1 MGSQAGSPGAAN
13 LGAGQFYGRVASRRS
28 PSGLVLSEV
37 RHREGRTLPA
47 HDHQAPGFY
56 LLVAGGYREWIGGRA
71 VDYRP
76 GAAFFHPAAFRH
88 RDAIGAAGCHLFVVE
103 LSGELLARVE
113 PLLPAVPRQDSGGL
127 VAALAGSLRDGLLA
141 DDPGAELVREGIVC
155 ELAGAW
161 SRYGRGDGAPPWLR
175 RADEALRASL
185 DRRWSLAE
193 LAAAAGVHPARLARG
208 FRRVYGESVGERLR
222 RLRVEAARAAV
233 ARPGSDL
240 AGVAHACGFADQSH
254 MTRAFR
260 AAFGTTPGEFR
271 RQART
276 RRSLTLC

>member
-1 MGSQAGSPGAAN
+1 MGSQDGAGAAASN

-28 PSGLVLSEV
+28 ASGLVLSEV
-37 RHREGRTLPA
+37 RHGEGRSLPA

-56 LLVAGGYREWIGGRA
+56 LMIAGDYREWIGGRA

-88 RDAIGAAGCHLFVVE
+88 RDTIGSAGCHLFVVE
-103 LSGELLARVE
+103 LSGTLLQRVE
-113 PLLPAVPRQDSGGL
+113 PLLPAQPRVDSGGL
-127 VAALAGSLRDGLLA
+127 VAALAARLRDELLA
-141 DDPGAELVREGIVC
+141 DDPAAELVHDGLVC
-155 ELAGAW
+155 ELVGAL
-161 SRYGRGDGAPPWLR
+161 SRCGRRDGAPPWVAQ
-175 RADEALRASL
+175 ADEALRAGL
-185 DRRWSLAE
+185 DRRWSLAD

-208 FRRVYGESVGERLR
+208 FRRVYGQSVGERLR

-240 AGVAHACGFADQSH
+240 AGVAHDCGFADQSH

-260 AAFGTTPGEFR
+260 RAFGVTPGALRSR
-271 RQART
+271 RGSCA
-276 RRSLTLC
+276 